1 MAFTFVFTQLAKK
14 QTTKLDTLTRRRIAK
29 KLQQLAQYDDISHVA
44 VNLEGQF
51 AGLQRIRIGT
61 YRIICEIEEDVITI
75 IRVEHRR
82 KIYRR

>member
-1 MAFTFVFTQLAKK
+1 MAFTFVFTKLAKK
-14 QTTKLDTLTRRRIAK
+14 QATKLDTLTRRRIAK
-29 KLQQLAQYDDISHVA
+29 KLQQLIEYDDISHVA

-61 YRIICEIEEDVITI
+61 YRIICEVEEDVITI

-82 KIYRR
+82 NIYR